1 MYERKGGVRL
11 AKHKA
16 ARPGK
21 QAAQPK
27 KNKKIIR
34 YRRPLNINVG
44 MIIFALIF
52 VYMVFS
58 VTAYLQK
65 DKVKF
70 YEVQEGSIVNNKN
83 YTGIILR
90 QEEVK
95 NSDRSGYVNYY
106 VREGKRASNGTKVY
120 SIDETGSIASFLAE
134 NSQENMTLKPE
145 NLSGLKKQLTAFSLS
160 YDSDRFQSVY
170 DTKLSVDA
178 EILEYMNFN
187 SLDNLDGQME
197 KAGVNFQQVKSNQAG
212 IVSYGIDSYETLNT
226 SSISEDVFD
235 RSKYTKNITKSGSLI
250 EKGVPV
256 FKLITSDLWSV
267 VFPLTEE
274 DAKAY
279 GDKKSLT
286 VQFSGHDLKIPGTF
300 TVFTGTDGKTFGKL
314 DFDKY
319 MVQFASD
326 RFVDF
331 EIVSERADGLKIPVT
346 AVTKKEFFLIPME
359 YMTQGGD
366 STETGFNKE
375 VYSQSGTSV
384 VFVPTEIYYSEGNNY
399 YIEISEKDGLKAGD
413 YIVKPNSTDRY
424 QIGPSASL
432 QGAYNINKGYAVFK
446 QIDILS
452 SNDEYYTI
460 KKNMTYGLAVYDHIV
475 LNAESVSEGQLIYK

>member
-1 MYERKGGVRL
+1 M
-11 AKHKA
+11 AKQKA
-16 ARPGK
+16 SRPVK
-21 QAAQPK
+21 QAAKPK
-27 KNKKIIR
+27 KSKKIIR

-58 VTAYLQK
+58 VTAYFQR
-65 DKVKF
+65 DKVMF

-83 YTGIILR
+83 YAGIILR

-95 NSDRSGYVNYY
+95 NTDRAGYVNYY
-106 VREGKRASNGTKVY
+106 VREGKRASTGTRIY

-134 NSQENMTLKPE
+134 NAQDKVALKPE
-145 NLSGLKKQLTAFSLS
+145 NLSGLKKQLTSFSLA
-160 YDSDRFQSVY
+160 YNSDRFQTVY
-170 DTKLSVDA
+170 DTKLSLDA

-187 SLDNLDGQME
+187 SLDNLGDQMN
-197 KAGVNFQQVKSNQAG
+197 KAGVNFQQVKTDQAG
-212 IVSYGIDSYETLNT
+212 IVSYGIDSYEAMNS
-226 SSISEDVFD
+226 SSISEEAFD
-235 RSKYTKNITKSGSLI
+235 RSKYTKNITKSGGLI
-250 EKGVPV
+250 ETGVPV

-267 VFPLTEE
+267 VFPLAEE
-274 DAKAY
+274 DAKTY
-279 GDKKSLT
+279 GDKTSLT
-286 VQFSGHDLKIPGTF
+286 VQFAGHDLKIPGKF
-300 TVFTGTDGKTFGKL
+300 SVITGTDGKTFGKL

-346 AVTKKEFFLIPME
+346 SVTKKDFYLIPVD

-366 STETGFNKE
+366 STVTGFNKE

-399 YIEISEKDGLKAGD
+399 YVEMNEKDGYKAGD
-413 YIVKPNSTDRY
+413 YIVKANSTDRY

-432 QGAYNINKGYAVFK
+432 QGVYNINKGYAVFK
-446 QIDILS
+446 QIDVLS

-460 KKNMTYGLAVYDHIV
+460 KKNMTYGLAVFDHIV
-475 LNAESVSEGQLIYK
+475 LNAKTVSEGELIYQ